1 MGCDASVLLDDT
13 STFTGEKSACAN
25 VNSLRGFEVI
35 DDIKTKVEA
44 ACPGVVSFADILAIV
59 ALGRSILECWVRQK
73 RFNQASKNSATTDIP
88 SPLKDLSVHISS
100 FSNKGFNT
108 KEMVAL
114 SVKLSKHYGD
124 INLSP
129 LGVTTSV
136 LFDTAYFKNLINKKG
151 LLHSDQQLFSGGSTD
166 SRVTAYSND
175 PSAFYADFASAMVKM
190 GNLSSLTRKS
200 GQIRSNC
207 HKVN

>member
-1 MGCDASVLLDDT
+1 M
-13 STFTGEKSACAN
+13 E
-25 VNSLRGFEVI
+25 I
-35 DDIKTKVEA
+35 
-44 ACPGVVSFADILAIV
+44 
-59 ALGRSILECWVRQK
+59 GRSILECWVRQK

-207 HKVN
+207 HKRQTCNDVVVRTQRHGGQRESGNKGVRVRESEGFKVSLRELCARV